1 MKCQRLQRAA
11 FAGWL
16 AVCGAVGSVA
26 AALPDYDLHVIYDNS
41 PASGGYYNTETGM
54 VAPSF
59 IERVGERLPTT
70 TERFVSPPNA
80 LKLHWKSASGGAW
93 HAVIKDPGRDWRK
106 LKMVGDTLA
115 FWCWSDT
122 EITPENSPRITM
134 QDANNYGASPETLV
148 SGDARLPAKQ
158 WVRVRLK
165 LNGSQAI
172 FRDTSDA
179 AFKMEDAVAVIFTQ
193 GLDDGAEHT
202 LYLDDFVIMDSKAAA
217 APAPD
222 APRAVQVTA
231 YERHFDVSWQ
241 PSRAE
246 NVIAYRIYRS
256 VDGGKTFVPVGTQRN
271 AWTRFMDWAGAP
283 GKQACYK
290 VTALDLED
298 RESPLSDASAVAMTR
313 PMTDDEL
320 LEMVQLACFRYYWEA
335 GHANSGLAPEI
346 LPGKQEL
353 MALGGNGFGVMAL
366 VVATERQWITR
377 DQATE
382 RLQKILRF
390 LDSSPRF
397 HGAWAHFLDARDG
410 KVIPYFGLYDNGA
423 DLVETAFMIQGLLTA
438 RQYFDRDTPAES
450 AIRDT
455 VTRFWREVEWA
466 WFRKEPN
473 SDFLWWHWSP
483 DHGFHIDHPLI
494 GWNESMIIYLLAIAS
509 PTHSVPA
516 SLYHTGWAGQ
526 SELAVRYRRGWSRT
540 TQGDH
545 FVNGNSYYGIK
556 LEVGEGPGAELFF
569 THFSYMAFDPRG
581 KRDAYTNY
589 FKNNRAIAQIARAY
603 CMANPRGFAGYG
615 PDCWGRSAGV
625 NNGGGRPEPR
635 DDNGTI
641 NVMASLS
648 SMPYTPE
655 ESMAAL
661 KHFYRDLGDRV
672 WGTYGFHDGFNETWN
687 WFDEDYMALN
697 QAPIVVMIEN
707 HRTGLIWNK
716 FMANPEIAP
725 ALDRIGFK
733 PDPEPVK

>member
-1 MKCQRLQRAA
+1 LQRLVFLFLQGAV
-11 FAGWL
+11 WL
-16 AVCGAVGSVA
+16 AGSA
-26 AALPDYDLHVIYDNS
+26 AMPDYDRHVIYDNS
-41 PASGGYYNTETGM
+41 PAPGGYFNSEAGF

-59 IERVGERLPTT
+59 LECPNTQVPTT
-70 TERFVSPPNA
+70 TERCVSPPNA
-80 LKLHWKSASGGAW
+80 LRLHWKSAAGGDW
-93 HAVIKDPGRDWRK
+93 RAVIKDPGRDWRRFE
-106 LKMVGDTLA
+106 MQGDTLA
-115 FWCWSDT
+115 FWCWADS
-122 EITPENSPRITM
+122 EITAENSPRVALLDSKGNSSW
-134 QDANNYGASPETLV
+134 QETLV
-148 SGDARLPAKQ
+148 KGDKRLPARQ
-158 WVRVRLK
+158 WTRVK
-165 LNGSQAI
+165 LRFPESANGVE
-172 FRDTSDA
+172 DTA
-179 AFKMEDAVAVIFTQ
+179 ERAFKFSNAAAVAFVQ

-202 LYLDDFVIMDSKAAA
+202 LFVDDFMIIDGAAEDHA
-217 APAPD
+217 APA
-222 APRAVQVTA
+222 APGAVRVTA

-241 PSRAE
+241 PSAADD
-246 NVIAYRIYRS
+246 VFAYRIYRS
-256 VDGGKTFVPVGTQRN
+256 EDGKNFTAVGTQRN
-271 AWTRFMDWAGAP
+271 AWTRYMDWAGAP
-283 GKQACYK
+283 GKSAHYK
-290 VTALDLED
+290 VTALDLAGN
-298 RESPLSDASAVAMTR
+298 ESPLSEASAVATTR
-313 PMTDDEL
+313 PMSDDEL
-320 LEMVQLACFRYYWEA
+320 LEMVQLASFRYYWEA
-335 GHANSGLAPEI
+335 GHARAGLAPEI
-346 LPGKQEL
+346 MPGDPNL

-366 VVATERQWITR
+366 LVAAEHQWITR
-377 DQATE
+377 EQAVE
-382 RLQKILRF
+382 RLQKILNF
-390 LDSSPRF
+390 LDAAPRF
-397 HGAWAHFLDARDG
+397 HGAWSHFIHGQTAQ
-410 KVIPYFGLYDNGA
+410 VVAYFGPYDNGA
-423 DLVETAFMIQGLLTA
+423 DLVETAFMMQGLLAA
-438 RQYFDRDTPAES
+438 RQYFDRDTAAER
-450 AIRDT
+450 AIRET
-455 VTRFWREVEWA
+455 VTRFWREVEWS
-466 WFRKEPN
+466 WFRKEPD

-483 DHGFHIDHPLI
+483 DHGFHINHPLI

-509 PTHSVPA
+509 PTHAVPA

-545 FVNGNSYYGIK
+545 FVNGNTYYGIK

-589 FKNNRAIAQIARAY
+589 FKNNRAISLIARAY

-661 KHFYRDLGDRV
+661 RHFYRDLGDRV
-672 WGTYGFHDGFNETWN
+672 WGTFGFHDGFNETWN

-707 HRTGLIWNK
+707 HRTGLIWQK

-725 ALDRIGFK
+725 ALERIGFK